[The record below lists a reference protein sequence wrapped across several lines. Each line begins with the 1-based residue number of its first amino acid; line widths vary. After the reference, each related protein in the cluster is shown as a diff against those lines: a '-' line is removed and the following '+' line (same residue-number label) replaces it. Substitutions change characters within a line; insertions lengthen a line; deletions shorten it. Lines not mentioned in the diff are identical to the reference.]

1 MTEDKMLDSK
11 RKIAKKEYEVYRTVT
26 EHHYF
31 YVYADSQEEA
41 ERLAETDECYCD
53 SLGGSLAD
61 TDVETESVRL
71 TSDARS
77 ASLPPRVSNVI
88 QVGDKVLVTIR
99 HPSGDVIY
107 NGSMQDVMIDRYRVD
122 ENGHTIW
129 TEEEQR
135 EYEDEKFPFT
145 DGDEE

>member
-1 MTEDKMLDSK
+1 MDSK

-53 SLGGSLAD
+53 SLGHSLAD

-71 TSDARS
+71 
-77 ASLPPRVSNVI
+77 
-88 QVGDKVLVTIR
+88 R
-99 HPSGDVIY
+99 HPSKDMIHIEWVHHALQEAI
-107 NGSMQDVMIDRYRVD
+107 NGCAD
-122 ENGHTIW
+122 EAMLTQALELV
-129 TEEEQR
+129 EEIR
-135 EYEDEKFPFT
+135 ERIE
-145 DGDEE
+145 